1 MTGTGGFSKW
11 FLQLYQS
18 KKVTLSCPDSMVY
31 ADGHEE
37 LSTKHDEW
45 LDLVKEQQVIM
56 VCADCFQESIKVL
69 LKSLMSGNIFYCT

>member
-1 MTGTGGFSKW
+1 MTGTSGFSKW

-18 KKVTLSCPDSMVY
+18 KRVTLSCPDSMVN

-45 LDLVKEQQVIM
+45 LDLVEEQQVCI
-56 VCADCFQESIKVL
+56 
-69 LKSLMSGNIFYCT
+69 

>member
-1 MTGTGGFSKW
+1 MTGTSGFSKW

-18 KKVTLSCPDSMVY
+18 KRVTLSCPDSMVN

-45 LDLVKEQQVIM
+45 LDLVEEQQVIL
-56 VCADCFQESIKVL
+56 VCTDGFQESIKVL
-69 LKSLMSGNIFYCT
+69 LQSLMSGNMF